1 MKPDALLTGLAAGAA
16 TALLFAGLVVQ
27 SPGAVGLALAAP
39 IPVLLASLGWGS
51 KSGFLAA
58 FAAFVAVS
66 AFVGSMLGGLTILLS
81 VGLPAAIV
89 GHVAGLARPI
99 GDPQAPTLDWFPV
112 RRILFAIAAL
122 IAAACIGLGWLSGYD
137 PAEVGTVMT
146 QALQTQSAET
156 GVSPE
161 QIEEFTRFAVTAS
174 PFVMPAFLVVTMVVC
189 LYLSAAIVRL
199 SGRLPRPRDDIP
211 SSVGLPRAALA
222 IFALALALCFVGGT
236 IGIVAA
242 VVVGA
247 FAVAFT
253 FVGLAAMHRRTR
265 GRAGRGLILFTAYAG
280 ILLLS
285 FPIVAFLVL
294 GLFDTA
300 RSPARPATSA

>member
-1 MKPDALLTGLAAGAA
+1 MRPDALLTGLAAGAA

-27 SPGAVGLALAAP
+27 SPGAEGLALAAP

-58 FAAFVAVS
+58 ITAFVAVS

-81 VGLPAAIV
+81 VGLPAAII
-89 GHVAGLARPI
+89 GHVAGLARPV

-199 SGRLPRPRDDIP
+199 SGRLPRPKDDLP
-211 SSVGLPRAALA
+211 ATATLPRVALPVFALGLAACFAPGAVGL
-222 IFALALALCFVGGT
+222 VG
-236 IGIVAA
+236 A
-242 VVVGA
+242 VVTGA
-247 FAVAFT
+247 FASAFT
-253 FVGLAAMHRRTR
+253 LVGLAAIHRRTR
-265 GRAGRGLILFTAYAG
+265 GRAARGLLLFTAYAA

-285 FPIVAFLVL
+285 FPLLAFMVL
-294 GLFDTA
+294 GLFETA
-300 RSPARPATSA
+300 KPPATPASPA